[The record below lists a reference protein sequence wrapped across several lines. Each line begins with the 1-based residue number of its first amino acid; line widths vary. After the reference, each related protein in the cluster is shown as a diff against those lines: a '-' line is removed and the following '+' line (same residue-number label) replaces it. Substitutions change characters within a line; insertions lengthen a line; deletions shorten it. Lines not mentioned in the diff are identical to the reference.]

1 MKSTINSGWV
11 LFESFHE
18 LANDFHKKAKQTT
31 LIILV
36 LFCSILKKQIIVAMN
51 FQGCKAKRGNRN
63 KSSIQLKK

>member
-1 MKSTINSGWV
+1 
-11 LFESFHE
+11 
-18 LANDFHKKAKQTT
+18 
-31 LIILV
+31 LV